1 MDTEKPD
8 SFVSQPERPSPH
20 TQPSVRAQ
28 CKPSRLTFGLSGDA
42 DERAERRHALMD
54 ENREALQRL
63 GE

>member
-8 SFVSQPERPSPH
+8 SFASQPERPSPP

-28 CKPSRLTFGLSGDA
+28 DKPSRLTFGLLGDA
-42 DERAERRHALMD
+42 DERAERRHELMD
-54 ENREALQRL
+54 EHRETLQRL